1 MGDAPPQEGD
11 GVGQIIKTEHLM
23 VLRGLFPSL
32 PTKKTA
38 KPNLVILVTFL
49 VALRVWRGP
58 LG

>member
-11 GVGQIIKTEHLM
+11 GVGQIKKTEHLQ

-38 KPNLVILVTFL
+38 KPNLVTFL
-49 VALRVWRGP
+49 VALG
-58 LG
+58 L